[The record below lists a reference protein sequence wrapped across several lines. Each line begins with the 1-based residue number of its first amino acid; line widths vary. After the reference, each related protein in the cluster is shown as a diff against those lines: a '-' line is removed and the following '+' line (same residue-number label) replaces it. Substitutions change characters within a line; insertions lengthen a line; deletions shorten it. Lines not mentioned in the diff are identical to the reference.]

1 MTAMSSSIVNAL
13 QCPAQRLLPACRE
26 HVSRHLLAACLALAL
41 PGPVALAAE
50 SHLPDRS
57 AYSVPQA
64 QTAPQVDGHAAD
76 PAWEAAAWR
85 DIRYRWLGPEY
96 TADDFGGRFK
106 VTWTGDRIYLLA
118 EITDDIL
125 FDSHRD
131 PLVQYWDDDCLEIFL
146 DEDYSGG
153 EHHTNHNAFA
163 YHFSLDNQAI
173 DIGTDGKAR
182 NYSHHVESA
191 WRQQG
196 DKIIWEVSIEIY
208 DDSYVDGGENS
219 PIALTAGKVLGLMVA
234 YCDNDGSELRENF
247 IGSESV
253 PTGAKDRG
261 YIDAGLFGKLVLEG
275 EVQ

>member
-1 MTAMSSSIVNAL
+1 MTSIFPNVRRL
-13 QCPAQRLLPACRE
+13 CAQQVLRSVCRLVSGSVLAVLPAI
-26 HVSRHLLAACLALAL
+26 AL
-41 PGPVALAAE
+41 PGAMALAAE
-50 SHLPDRS
+50 THLPDRS
-57 AYSVPQA
+57 VYSAPLA

-76 PAWEAAAWR
+76 PAWESAAWR

-96 TADDFGGRFK
+96 SADDFSGRFK
-106 VTWTGDRIYLLA
+106 VVWTEERIYLLA

-125 FDSHRD
+125 FDSHRN
-131 PLVQYWDDDCLEIFL
+131 PLLQYWDYDCLEIFL

-153 EHHTNHNAFA
+153 EHHFSHNAFA

-182 NYSHHVESA
+182 SYTHHVQSA
-191 WRQQG
+191 WQQQG

-208 DDSYVDGGENS
+208 DDSYVDGDKNS
-219 PIALTAGKVLGLMVA
+219 PVALTAGKVLGLMVA

-275 EVQ
+275 GTP

>member
-1 MTAMSSSIVNAL
+1 MAAS
-13 QCPAQRLLPACRE
+13 E
-26 HVSRHLLAACLALAL
+26 LAAPAWADDT
-41 PGPVALAAE
+41 
-50 SHLPDRS
+50 HLPDRS
-57 AYSVPQA
+57 EYRAPQA
-64 QTAPQVDGHAAD
+64 PAALTIDGVAN
-76 PAWEAAAWR
+76 EAIWDQAEWR
-85 DIRYRWLGPEY
+85 AIGHRWLGPEY
-96 TADDFGGRFK
+96 TAEDFQGRFK
-106 VTWTGDRIYLLA
+106 VVWTEDKLYILG
-118 EITDDIL
+118 EFVDDVLI
-125 FDSHRD
+125 DTHRD

-153 EHHTNHNAFA
+153 EHHFSHNAFA

-182 NYSHHVESA
+182 SYTHHVQSA
-191 WRQQG
+191 WQQQG

-208 DDSYVDGGENS
+208 DDSYVDGDKNS
-219 PIALTAGKVLGLMVA
+219 PVALTAGKVLGLMVA

-275 EVQ
+275 GTP